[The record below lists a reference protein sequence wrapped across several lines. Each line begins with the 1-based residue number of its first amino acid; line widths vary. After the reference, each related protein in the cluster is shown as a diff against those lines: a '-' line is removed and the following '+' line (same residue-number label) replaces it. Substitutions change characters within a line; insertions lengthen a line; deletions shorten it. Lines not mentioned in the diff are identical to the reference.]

1 MKFRVA
7 SRDGLTTLTIDGQ
20 LDALT
25 APNLRAEI
33 DSIVE
38 SRPARVEVDLSNLR
52 LIDSSGVGALVS
64 LYKRARAEGSKV
76 EITGLR
82 DQPLAIFRLL
92 RLDRVLIG
100 AVGGGAGDDQKPRK
114 SRT

>member
-1 MKFRVA
+1 MKFKVA
-7 SRDGLTTLTIDGQ
+7 AKDGLTHLTIDGQ

-25 APNLRAEI
+25 APDLRAEI

-38 SRPARVEVDLSNLR
+38 SQPARVEVDLSNLR

-64 LYKRARAEGSKV
+64 LYKRARAQGSKV
-76 EITGLR
+76 EIRGLR

-92 RLDRVLIG
+92 RLDRVLVG
-100 AVGGGAGDDQKPRK
+100 AVGKDIAKAQKHVK
-114 SRT
+114 SRS